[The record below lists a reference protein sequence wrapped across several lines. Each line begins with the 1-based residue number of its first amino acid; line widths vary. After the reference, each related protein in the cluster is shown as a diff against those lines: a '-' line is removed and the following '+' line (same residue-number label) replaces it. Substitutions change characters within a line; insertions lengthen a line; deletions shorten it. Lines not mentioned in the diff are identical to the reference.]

1 MDKYII
7 AIYGFGI
14 IQEPSTM
21 GEKMLEGYLRSLS
34 GKPEYQNKDYTKNVS
49 IAQFIKLTIPSFEIC
64 KNPNEKFK
72 LSCELDL
79 YGITIQS
86 PITNLKKKEIE
97 SLEEYMREQS
107 LEKRVI
113 TVEEHAAF
121 NDRKPCLIIAVNPTT
136 AAKTIDDYLENV
148 KKEMIMGMSTR
159 GSALLS

>member
-1 MDKYII
+1 M
-7 AIYGFGI
+7 
-14 IQEPSTM
+14 
-21 GEKMLEGYLRSLS
+21 
-34 GKPEYQNKDYTKNVS
+34 
-49 IAQFIKLTIPSFEIC
+49 
-64 KNPNEKFK
+64 
-72 LSCELDL
+72 